1 MCDTNVTGLSF
12 TCFVVILTYDL
23 FSGLLR
29 KDLFKGCWNV
39 AEFKDNCLAFPVS
52 HKVYRLLSSAV
63 LLPEFTDINRSL
75 RHD

>member
-1 MCDTNVTGLSF
+1 M
-12 TCFVVILTYDL
+12 

-29 KDLFKGCWNV
+29 KDLFKGGLNV